1 MNKKNPRISSR
12 TGIKPPSDWKTFF
25 EIGFKVS
32 NIHTEVTVGEIKG
45 VFATYGSVYRAK
57 IVTREVDDSENPE
70 RSTGTAYI
78 LFKPVPPRPFWNES
92 LRLHGRVLR
101 IDYRNDFRSSDSFY
115 SYPAESLE
123 LGDYILP
130 NIFVSEAKFTQ
141 SVKFFISYQNRKIIV
156 ELKYG
161 EPMYTFKLEFNFDDI
176 INDIYSELDVS
187 QQRSHGSIT
196 IENKYPAKCWVL
208 HKCQKPKD
216 KFNWCIDNFWNRIT
230 KNDKMPHFHKDN
242 DQPGKW
248 LVFRI
253 TFDLDQIGGL
263 NRFKKLIKKAG
274 KYNLVPR
281 TSSISNFP
289 LKIINGT
296 ELCKHFVN
304 RKMLNFKVNYMLECN
319 ISFNYLNEYNLCK
332 EFYSLLSQQ
341 PTKVSLNILVRG
353 RKGSMNL

>member
-1 MNKKNPRISSR
+1 MKKNARISSPNSCDS
-12 TGIKPPSDWKTFF
+12 GIKPPRKWKNFA

-32 NIHTEVTVGEIKG
+32 NIQTEATVDGIKG
-45 VFATYGSVYRAK
+45 FFATHGSVYK
-57 IVTREVDDSENPE
+57 VEIVTREAYDSENPE
-70 RSTGTAYI
+70 RSTGTSYI
-78 LFKPVPPRPFWNES
+78 IFKPVPAYPFWNKS
-92 LRLHGRVLR
+92 LRFHGRVLQV
-101 IDYRNDFRSSDSFY
+101 DYQKYIRSSDTFY

-123 LGDYILP
+123 LGDYLLP
-130 NIFVSEAKFTQ
+130 AEIN
-141 SVKFFISYQNRKIIV
+141 
-156 ELKYG
+156 
-161 EPMYTFKLEFNFDDI
+161 FKDI
-176 INDIYSELDVS
+176 INDIYSELYVS
-187 QQRSHGSIT
+187 QQRSRGSIT
-196 IENKYPAKCWVL
+196 IENKYSAKCWVL
-208 HKCQKPKD
+208 HNISVYAKSLYNNH
-216 KFNWCIDNFWNRIT
+216 KFNWCIDDFWKRIT
-230 KNDKMPHFHKDN
+230 KDDKMPHFHKN
-242 DQPGKW
+242 NEQPGKW

-263 NRFKKLIKKAG
+263 NRFKKLIEKAG
-274 KYNLVPR
+274 EYNLAPR